1 MADWRQGFWDKFS
14 EMENTMHTSG
24 IIDTDHRRGVRNDV
38 AMILDSK
45 MNTYDITSDSDAYE
59 EIKIAYDEAMD
70 GKWSIASLGEHTKYN
85 LLFNKPLFEK
95 NGIPHERVSLG
106 AHWLGTS
113 FGHKK
118 LSMGIQS
125 GHVGTMNK
133 IKKELMDQSVVNM
146 RRRNMLDA
154 SIGGDVDPD
163 KTSTKLD
170 EDLTRGLGLPETPTQ
185 VIGENANANLA
196 VSLNQEIITEE
207 QMMRQ
212 QTLDDIMAGNAEN
225 MYTSLIQRSGGEKGY
240 YIGVFNKPVGASP
253 KFHELVGAMNNPDGT
268 KHVVTEEELVG
279 ASASNQ
285 ILEYLASWYFDYNHK
300 SVEKLYKE
308 GKDGKV
314 VPGPGRAVPG
324 FDLGTGIEE
333 YGGGWFG
340 THRRAWSF
348 MTSEMGELEFK
359 HAVEPLYLMLQA
371 KAKEL
376 NVDYLDR
383 EQSQDVLRSFSD
395 RFNRSFSKTLE
406 HEPLSYFKGMAR
418 WVANFM
424 EYDINLKEAGY
435 PDKNQDAVARQI
447 NQDLFP
453 FIGRK
458 E

>member
-1 MADWRQGFWDKFS
+1 MADWRQEVWDKFA

-24 IIDTDHRRGVRNDV
+24 IIDDDHRRKARNMV
-38 AMILDSK
+38 AMILEDK
-45 MNTYDITSDSDAYE
+45 MSPGGSINSDSDFYE
-59 EIKIAYDEAMD
+59 EIKIAYDEAFL
-70 GKWSIASLGEHTKYN
+70 GKWGVASLGDHTKHN
-85 LLFNKPLFEK
+85 LLFNKPLMEK

-118 LSMGIQS
+118 LTMGIIS

-133 IKKELMDQSVVNM
+133 VKNELMDQAVINM

-163 KTSTKLD
+163 KTSTNLD
-170 EDLTRGLGLPETPTQ
+170 EDLTRGLGLPETPNQ

-196 VSLNQEIITEE
+196 VSLNQEVITEE

-225 MYTSLIQRSGGEKGY
+225 MYTMLVQRSEGKKGY
-240 YIGVFNKPVGASP
+240 NIAVFNIPVGASP
-253 KFHELVGAMNNPDGT
+253 NFHQLVGFMNNPNDSR
-268 KHVVTEEELVG
+268 HVVTEEELVG

-285 ILEYLASWYFDYNHK
+285 ILEYVQSWWFDYGHK
-300 SVEKLYKE
+300 SIEKLYKE

-333 YGGGWFG
+333 YGSGWFG

-376 NVDYLDR
+376 GVEYLDR

-395 RFNRSFSKTLE
+395 RFNRSFSETLE
-406 HEPLSYFKGMAR
+406 HEPLSYFKGLAR

-424 EYDINLKEAGY
+424 EYDVNLREGSSDYLSKELQQR
-435 PDKNQDAVARQI
+435 D
-447 NQDLFP
+447 QDLFP
-453 FIGRK
+453 FIGR

>member
-1 MADWRQGFWDKFS
+1 MADWRQGVWDKFA

-24 IIDTDHRRGVRNDV
+24 IINTDHRRGVRNDV

-45 MNTYDITSDSDAYE
+45 MNTYDITSDSDAFE
-59 EIKIAYDEAMD
+59 EIKIAYDEALE
-70 GKWSIASLGEHTKYN
+70 GKWGVASLGDHTKYN
-85 LLFNKPLFEK
+85 LLYNKPLMEK

-113 FGHKK
+113 FDHKK
-118 LSMGIQS
+118 LTMGIQS
-125 GHVGTMNK
+125 GHVSTMNE
-133 IKKELMDQSVVNM
+133 IKNELMDQSVINM

-196 VSLNQEIITEE
+196 VNLNQEVITEE

-240 YIGVFNKPVGASP
+240 YIAVFNKPVGSSP
-253 KFHELVGAMNNPDGT
+253 KFHELVGIMNNPNGSQ
-268 KHVVTEEELVG
+268 HVVTEEELVG

-285 ILEYLASWYFDYNHK
+285 ILEYLQSWHFNYGHK
-300 SVEKLYKE
+300 SVEILYKE

-333 YGGGWFG
+333 YGSGWFG
-340 THRRAWSF
+340 PARRAFSF

-395 RFNRSFSKTLE
+395 RFNRSFSENLE
-406 HEPLSYFKGMAR
+406 HEPLSYFKGAAR
-418 WVANFM
+418 WVANFW
-424 EYDINLKEAGY
+424 EYDANLREGSSDYLSKETQQ
-435 PDKNQDAVARQI
+435 K

-453 FIGRK
+453 FIGK

>member
-1 MADWRQGFWDKFS
+1 MADWRQGVWDKFA

-24 IIDTDHRRGVRNDV
+24 IINTDHRRGVRNDV

-45 MNTYDITSDSDAYE
+45 MNTYDITSDSDAFE
-59 EIKIAYDEAMD
+59 EIKIAYDEALE
-70 GKWSIASLGEHTKYN
+70 GKWGVASLGDHTKYN
-85 LLFNKPLFEK
+85 LLYNKPLMEK

-113 FGHKK
+113 FGHKN
-118 LSMGIQS
+118 LTMGIQS
-125 GHVGTMNK
+125 GHVGNMNK
-133 IKKELMDQSVVNM
+133 IKNELMDQAVINM
-146 RRRNMLDA
+146 RRANLLNT
-154 SIGGDVDPD
+154 SIGGNVDPD

-170 EDLTRGLGLPETPTQ
+170 EDLTRGLGLPETPNQ
-185 VIGENANANLA
+185 VIGENTNANLA

-212 QTLDDIMAGNAEN
+212 KTLDDIMAGNAEN
-225 MYTSLIQRSGGEKGY
+225 MYTTLVQRSGGGEGY
-240 YIGVFNKPVGASP
+240 NIAVFNRPVGASP
-253 KFHELVGAMNNPDGT
+253 KSHELVGFMNDANG

-285 ILEYLASWYFDYNHK
+285 ILEYVQSWWFDYGHK
-300 SVEKLYKE
+300 SIEKLYNE
-308 GKDGKV
+308 GKDPNDR

-333 YGGGWFG
+333 YGSGWFEA
-340 THRRAWSF
+340 HRRAWSF

-359 HAVEPLYLMLQA
+359 HAVKPLYLMLQY

-376 NVDYLDR
+376 GVNYLDR

-395 RFNRSFSKTLE
+395 RFNRSFSETLE

-424 EYDINLKEAGY
+424 EYDVNLREGSSDYLSKEAQQ
-435 PDKNQDAVARQI
+435 K

-453 FIGRK
+453 FIGR
-458 E
+458 EE